1 MPAWMLITL
10 ITVAYL
16 AIVLVIGVAARD
28 AESSTLEGYIAGGR
42 SMGMLLLFFIL
53 GAEIFSAFTFLGGPG
68 WAYSR
73 GAPALYILAYLGLVA
88 GAMWWLAPR
97 IRRISARH
105 KHLTQAD
112 MMADRFGSRWLAPV
126 IGIVSIGG
134 LIPYLTVQIAGT
146 GLLFHF
152 ATGERVPFWLGA
164 LLALIVMVSYVYTSG
179 LRGIG
184 WTNVMQGLLMVVVAW
199 VLGLAVANSFYG
211 GVGDMFQQIAAK
223 APEYL
228 TLPGGGKPMIWTGF
242 ATAILVSAFG
252 GLMWPHIFMRFYAA
266 DNERSLKQAFVI
278 YPLYAY
284 LVVPILFIG
293 FAGILVYQGQ
303 PLDRVDDVLLSLT
316 VSSGKFSPWLVGF
329 MLSGALAAAM
339 STGAN
344 LAHVA
349 ATVAVRDCVHVVWP
363 GMSEASSVRL
373 IKQLVILVSALAYG
387 FALFNPASL
396 VALLLATY
404 GILVQ
409 LLPLAIA
416 TLFWRRANRAGAFVG
431 LILGSA
437 VTLWF
442 TFGPAAWFGIHA
454 GIWGLLVNT
463 IALVGISLAT
473 PAMDEQHLTDFYGQA
488 AQ

>member
-1 MPAWMLITL
+1 MAAWMLITL

-16 AIVLVIGVAARD
+16 VIVLVVGVSARG

-73 GAPALYILAYLGLVA
+73 GAPALYLLAYLALVA
-88 GAMWWLAPR
+88 GGMWWLAPR
-97 IRRISARH
+97 IQRISKRH
-105 KHLTQAD
+105 KYLTQAD
-112 MMADRFGSRWLAPV
+112 MMSDRFSSRWLSPI
-126 IGIVSIGG
+126 IGIVSICG
-134 LIPYLTVQIAGT
+134 LIPYLTIQIAGT

-164 LLALIVMVSYVYTSG
+164 LLALIVMVTYVYTSG

-184 WTNVMQGLLMVVVAW
+184 WTNVLQGLLMVVVAW

-211 GVGDMFQQIAAK
+211 GVEDMFQQIAAK

-228 TLPGGGKPMIWTGF
+228 TLPGGGKPMIWTAF

-252 GLMWPHIFMRFYAA
+252 GLMWPHVFMRFYAA
-266 DNERSLKQAFVI
+266 DTERSLKQAFVL

-293 FAGILVYQGQ
+293 FAGILVYQGH
-303 PLDRVDDVLLSLT
+303 PLERVDDVLLSLT
-316 VSSGKFSPWLVGF
+316 VSSGKFSPWLVGI

-349 ATVAVRDCVHVVWP
+349 ATVAVRDCIRVARP
-363 GMSEASSVRL
+363 NIDETQSLRL
-373 IKQLVILVSALAYG
+373 IKLLVIALSALAYL
-387 FALFNPASL
+387 FALVNPSSL

-409 LLPLAIA
+409 LLPLGVA
-416 TLFWRRANRAGAFVG
+416 TLFWRRANRAGAYVG

-442 TFGPAAWFGIHA
+442 TFGPAPWFGIHA
-454 GIWGLLVNT
+454 GVWGLVVNT
-463 IALVGISLAT
+463 IALVGISLVT
-473 PAMDEQHLTDFYGQA
+473 SPMDERHLTDFYGKP